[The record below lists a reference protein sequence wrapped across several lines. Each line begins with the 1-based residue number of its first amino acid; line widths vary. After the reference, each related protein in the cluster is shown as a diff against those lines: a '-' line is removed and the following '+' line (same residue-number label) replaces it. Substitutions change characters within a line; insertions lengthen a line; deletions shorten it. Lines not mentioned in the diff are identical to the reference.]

1 MKENTSFA
9 RVCPGEAQAAGIMKR
24 TPAQTLISLLARM
37 GVEYVEGLPKDA
49 YLGAFLEEFCQNSRW
64 ILRILPEKMLQ
75 YLVKIWEN
83 ETVEIAGEDWE
94 SLQYLNIFGFLTL
107 SKGNPLAHE
116 PNVIRYAPD
125 MKQAFYF
132 HLKSKKSRA
141 IMEKYTE
148 WEKVIDGLQH
158 YYGLMEMGEF
168 YGCFCHVMKYQPDY
182 EEFITLL
189 KSRSSLWSTALL
201 LKDRKGEK
209 EYIQFNEVENPE
221 YILLYRGEHENLPYK
236 YPKKEDV
243 IYLSESAGVDNR
255 WEGVAE
261 LATFFTEDLKMEYYQ
276 TTVLIKTMISMIQNS
291 CEQEELHQK
300 LEVLPFNNEEEKE
313 KVIAAADHLFH
324 SVPIYELK
332 GFCRKEY
339 GKMFSQKELK
349 KKKGMFKIIEGG
361 KRD

>member
-1 MKENTSFA
+1 M
-9 RVCPGEAQAAGIMKR
+9 
-24 TPAQTLISLLARM
+24 
-37 GVEYVEGLPKDA
+37 
-49 YLGAFLEEFCQNSRW
+49 
-64 ILRILPEKMLQ
+64 
-75 YLVKIWEN
+75 
-83 ETVEIAGEDWE
+83 
-94 SLQYLNIFGFLTL
+94 
-107 SKGNPLAHE
+107 
-116 PNVIRYAPD
+116 
-125 MKQAFYF
+125 
-132 HLKSKKSRA
+132 
-141 IMEKYTE
+141 
-148 WEKVIDGLQH
+148 
-158 YYGLMEMGEF
+158 
-168 YGCFCHVMKYQPDY
+168 
-182 EEFITLL
+182 
-189 KSRSSLWSTALL
+189 
-201 LKDRKGEK
+201 
-209 EYIQFNEVENPE
+209 ENPE